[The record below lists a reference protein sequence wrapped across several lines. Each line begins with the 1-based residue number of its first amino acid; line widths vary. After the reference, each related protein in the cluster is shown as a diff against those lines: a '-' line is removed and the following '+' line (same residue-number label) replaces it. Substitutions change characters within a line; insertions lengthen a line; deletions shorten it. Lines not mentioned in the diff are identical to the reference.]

1 METFL
6 QRDRQLENVFK
17 QIHAFEIL
25 DAEPS
30 KVEEEIEDILDQQMD
45 DTQY

>member
-6 QRDRQLENVFK
+6 QRDRQLENVFN